1 MSSKFAVFVAAFLV
15 GLVQATGTQAA
26 AQQPADTLTRIR
38 SRLDAPARVSSLDR
52 PVQETR
58 EPKPRRDTP
67 WNGLLV
73 GAVLGATLGFS
84 TYTPCD
90 PQPPAKVCEGN
101 LTNSRGMETAVA
113 AALFGAV
120 GLTVDLLMQR
130 SPSAHRPD
138 RRRERRFRVTA
149 SPDRVSARFVAP
161 F

>member
-1 MSSKFAVFVAAFLV
+1 MSSKLAVFVPVFVVAVL
-15 GLVQATGTQAA
+15 QAIGTQAA
-26 AQQPADTLTRIR
+26 AQQPDDTLSRIR
-38 SRLDAPARVSSLDR
+38 SGLDAPTRVFSLDR

-58 EPKPRRDTP
+58 EPKPRRDAP

-73 GAVLGATLGFS
+73 GAVLGATIGFS
-84 TYTPCD
+84 TYTPCE

-120 GLTVDLLMQR
+120 GLTVDLFMDR
-130 SPSAHRPD
+130 SPAVHRPD
-138 RRRERRFRVTA
+138 HRGQRRFRVTA
-149 SPDRVSARFVAP
+149 SSDRVSARFVAP